1 MYCSASQWM
10 DSASSCSLMAGSW
23 IFLTITELP
32 LMAVAVAVAVATSVV
47 LIRYSEKSRWIA
59 SITEVE
65 SMI

>member
-1 MYCSASQWM
+1 M

-32 LMAVAVAVAVATSVV
+32 LMAVATSVV

>member
-32 LMAVAVAVAVATSVV
+32 LMAVATSVV